1 MSNDYSL
8 SDIQKAL
15 NEKKAK
21 QSKARQNLVESM
33 AQQMPVKHVS
43 EEDKRFQVTEQR
55 LTALANRVENL
66 MGMSSRISM
75 VEETANTLVSGI
87 GHNANG
93 ASQGSGIV
101 KVADADDEST

>member
-8 SDIQKAL
+8 SDIQRAL

-43 EEDKRFQVTEQR
+43 EEDKRHQVVEQR

-66 MGMSSRISM
+66 MGMSGRLSLI
-75 VEETANTLVSGI
+75 EETANTLVSGV
-87 GHNANG
+87 GHNALG
-93 ASQGSGIV
+93 GSQGLCCIPENDM
-101 KVADADDEST
+101 K